1 VAGFDPGCDPPTDDL
16 VEVPDI
22 MRALEPEVVD
32 AVLAAVEPLLPSSD
46 RSYPLGCHRPRV
58 ADRLCFRGIL
68 IRLVTVS
75 DAGLLADIG
84 TLHLDRGY
92 DSGAVRDRLRHHG
105 IDQFEIRRRGTKLPG
120 IKNQPL
126 PLGLRWIVEATNT
139 WWSNDGQLRRNTD
152 RQPRTATPPSAWPL
166 PFSSSVASSTGGT
179 AGARTDAYPRTSFDL
194 QFEWGPNGLE
204 QLGPGAA
211 GIVIVDVLRFTT
223 AVSVAIGRGATV
235 LPYRWADNG
244 AETYAAQHNA
254 LLAGAGPEG
263 AHWSLSPI
271 DLSRLQPGTLL
282 VLVSPNG
289 SALACGA
296 GGHAPHAQVW
306 RAACAT
312 PRRWRARRLRR
323 CPPSCRGHRRR

>member
-1 VAGFDPGCDPPTDDL
+1 MRHSPGPQLVWPDANSQRPPGHLVEVSGRHIDVGPARIGDHPPVVGVAGFDPGCD
-16 VEVPDI
+16 
-22 MRALEPEVVD
+22 
-32 AVLAAVEPLLPSSD
+32 
-46 RSYPLGCHRPRV
+46 HRP
-58 ADRLCFRGIL
+58 
-68 IRLVTVS
+68 T
-75 DAGLLADIG
+75 
-84 TLHLDRGY
+84 
-92 DSGAVRDRLRHHG
+92 
-105 IDQFEIRRRGTKLPG
+105 
-120 IKNQPL
+120 
-126 PLGLRWIVEATNT
+126 T
-139 WWSNDGQLRRNTD
+139 WWRYPTSCARWCPRWSIYSQLRRNTD

-296 GGHAPHAQVW
+296 RGHAPHAQVW